1 MYGLPL
7 AGCRDRI
14 RGYAVSDSEALR
26 PPNVVPRYE
35 SMAELHQ
42 ETSPARAEAEHN
54 DAPSQASADTS
65 AAPRISTAERAMD
78 KDPEALEGR
87 LSFICDLWQR
97 KRGSKLLPSR
107 ADLDP
112 AEFHRLWPVT
122 FLLERDADS
131 GEWHVRFAG
140 AAYSSVYGREITG
153 ASVREI
159 VPKSLAPQVLA
170 DLRRCIEGRE
180 PIVIDGETNWPD
192 RGNVYRYQRVL
203 LPYGTEAGEVTHLL
217 GVAAFYN
224 SAGATVF

>member
-1 MYGLPL
+1 
-7 AGCRDRI
+7 
-14 RGYAVSDSEALR
+14 
-26 PPNVVPRYE
+26 
-35 SMAELHQ
+35 MAEFYQ
-42 ETSPARAEAEHN
+42 ETGPARAAAEH
-54 DAPSQASADTS
+54 DGVSSQAGDDVS
-65 AAPRISTAERAMD
+65 AAPRIPTAERAMD

-87 LSFICDLWQR
+87 LSFIYDLWKA
-97 KRGSKLLPSR
+97 KRRGRPLPSR

-122 FLLERDADS
+122 FLLEKGAGSD
-131 GEWHVRFAG
+131 EWHVRFAG

-153 ASVREI
+153 ACVREI
-159 VPKSLAPQVLA
+159 VPESLAPQVLA
-170 DLRRCIEGRE
+170 DLRQCIEERE

-203 LPYGTEAGEVTHLL
+203 LPYGSADGKVTHLL

>member
-1 MYGLPL
+1 
-7 AGCRDRI
+7 
-14 RGYAVSDSEALR
+14 
-26 PPNVVPRYE
+26 
-35 SMAELHQ
+35 MAELYQ
-42 ETSPARAEAEHN
+42 ATGRARAKAER
-54 DAPSQASADTS
+54 DDEPSKAGDD
-65 AAPRISTAERAMD
+65 AAPRVLMAERAMD

-122 FLLERDADS
+122 FLLERNADS

-170 DLRRCIEGRE
+170 DLRHCIERRE